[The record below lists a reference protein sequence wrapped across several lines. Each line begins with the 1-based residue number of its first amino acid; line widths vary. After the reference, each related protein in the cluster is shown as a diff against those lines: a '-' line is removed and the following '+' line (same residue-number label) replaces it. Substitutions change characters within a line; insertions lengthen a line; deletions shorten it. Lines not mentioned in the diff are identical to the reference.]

1 MGGDVYRLTDER
13 RANIIIY
20 YLLADEF
27 GWTKQEVDAHPFS
40 HIKDMLFM
48 IKEQQDKEER
58 EMERQSRKK
67 SF

>member
-1 MGGDVYRLTDER
+1 MGGNLYRLTDER
-13 RANIIIY
+13 RANVIIY
-20 YLLADEF
+20 YILADEF

>member
-1 MGGDVYRLTDER
+1 MGGNLYRITDER

-20 YLLADEF
+20 YVFADEF
-27 GWTKQEVDAHPFS
+27 GWTKQEVDAQGFG

-48 IKEQQDKEER
+48 IKEQREKEHR
-58 EMERQSRKK
+58 EMDRQTRKK